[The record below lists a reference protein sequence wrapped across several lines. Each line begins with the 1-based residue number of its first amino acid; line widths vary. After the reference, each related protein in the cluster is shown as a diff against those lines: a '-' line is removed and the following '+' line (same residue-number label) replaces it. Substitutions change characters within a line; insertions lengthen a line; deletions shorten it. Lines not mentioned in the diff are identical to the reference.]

1 MNVRPDITVAPEAAD
16 DDLWFKDAIVY
27 QLHVK
32 AFADNNNDGVG
43 DFAGLTGKL
52 DYLRDLGV
60 DTLWLLPFYPSPGR
74 DDGYDIADYGDINP
88 RLRHDEG
95 LSPLHARG
103 EAARPACHHRTGH
116 QPHLRPASLVQARQ
130 AQRQGTSAR
139 DWYVWSDS
147 DQNYQGT
154 RIIFTD
160 TEKSNWAWDPEAQS
174 YYWHRFFSHQPDLNF
189 DNPRVVRALLQV
201 MKRWLDAGVDGFR
214 LDAVPYLCERE
225 GTNNENLPETHAVI
239 KLLRAELDAYAPNK
253 VLLAEANQWPE
264 DVQQYF
270 GQGDECHMAYHF
282 PLMPRIYM
290 AIAQEDRFPITDIMR
305 QTPEIPPNCQWAM
318 FLRNHDELTLEMV
331 TDAERDYL
339 WSTYAADPRARIN
352 LGIRRRLAPLMDN
365 DRRKIELMNS
375 ILMSMPGTPIIYYGD
390 EIGMGDN
397 IFLGDRNGVRT
408 PMQWTPDRNG
418 GFSRCDPAQL
428 YLPPIMDPVYGFSA
442 VNVEAQARSLSSLLN
457 WMKRLIGVRKS
468 SKVFGRGT
476 LTFIRP
482 ANRAVLAYVR
492 QLGDEAILCVA
503 NISRAAQAVELDMSA
518 WKGRVPQEMLGRTR
532 FPRIGELPYLVTLPP
547 YGFFWF
553 QLLADEQTEPEKV
566 LPREVTTLVL
576 GHGWENAL
584 SSWTRRTFEN
594 DVLPSYLPERRWFA
608 DKGVRHLAPKVTA
621 AVPIEHGDDRFA
633 VVIADVAG
641 PSGISRY
648 FLPLTIRWARYT
660 SIDGGSAILLAAVR
674 RGPRE
679 GALLDASPEREFITA
694 LLAKIHAG
702 EDVARDGNRLEF
714 RPTHAFSAQPAP
726 EVTAVN
732 GGEREQSNTTV
743 VVDNKYVV
751 KILRRVTSGIHPEI
765 EIGRFLTDVA
775 RFENAPTLL
784 GSLELIEGD
793 RHSALAV
800 VHSFIENQ
808 GDAWTVTAA
817 ALDRLIDEQRL
828 VAAEAAFDA
837 SESAA
842 LLTQRIRQIGKRTAE
857 MHLAFAC
864 DDKDPAFAP
873 EPITADDVA
882 RWNDAVASRAQTAF
896 AAIERR
902 MRDLPE
908 ATAELAQRLLHG
920 RAAILAHIAEA
931 RDAEAG
937 CLKIRHHGDFHLGQ
951 VLIAKEDAYI
961 LDFEGEPRRTIEE
974 RRQQGARRA
983 RRRRLP
989 ALDRL
994 CRQRR
999 ARARAELEA
1008 RRARAR
1014 SRSKCATWSER
1025 LGAAYWDAY
1034 RETIGG
1040 IALWPAD
1047 EVRQRAFS
1055 TCSFWKRRSMKS
1067 NTSSAIARPGP
1078 RIPIDATLR
1087 ILKVRGVNV
1096 MTTLSPEARDVI
1108 AARHSDPFHYL
1119 GPHRENDQTIVRV
1132 FLPEA
1137 SQVVALAPDGSERE
1151 LSRLDPAGLF
1161 AGPVASERYRLRA
1174 RFGEQ
1179 EVEFEDPYRFPP
1191 VLSDFDLYL
1200 LGEGNHLRLYDKL
1213 GAHPM
1218 KMEGIAGV
1226 GLRRVGAERAPRQR
1240 RRRLQP
1246 VGRPPPRHARARQR
1260 LVGNF
1265 RARRQGRRQIQIRDR
1280 RPQRRAATAE
1290 VRPLCGL
1297 RRDAA
1302 IDRLDRRRSDDAAEA
1317 EAGAV
1322 RTSTRSTGRCRSTK
1336 CISARGGAKATMA
1349 NTGSI
1354 IASSPSSSPPTPPT
1368 WASPISSCCRSPSIP
1383 STARGATSRPACSR
1397 RPAASARRRISS
1409 PWSRRSTTR
1418 ASACCST
1425 GCRDISPTI
1434 RTGWPASTAPR
1445 STSTTIRDRAA
1456 ISTGAR

>member
-43 DFAGLTGKL
+43 DFAGLTSKL

-74 DDGYDIADYGDINP
+74 DDGYDISDYGDINP
-88 RLRHDEG
+88 SFGTMKDFRRFMHEAKRLG
-95 LSPLHARG
+95 LRVIT
-103 EAARPACHHRTGH
+103 E
-116 QPHLRPASLVQARQ
+116 LVINHTSDQHPWFKRAKRS
-130 AQRQGTSAR
+130 AKGSSAR
-139 DWYVWSDS
+139 DWYVWSDT
-147 DQNYQGT
+147 DQKYQDT

-160 TEKSNWAWDPEAQS
+160 TEKSNWTWDPEAQA

-189 DNPRVVRALLQV
+189 DNPRVVRAVLQV

-239 KLLRAELDAYAPNK
+239 KTLRAELDAYAPGK

-264 DVQQYF
+264 DVEQYF

-305 QTPEIPPNCQWAM
+305 QTPEIPQNCQWAM

-375 ILMSMPGTPIIYYGD
+375 ILMSMPGTPIVYYGD

-442 VNVEAQARSLSSLLN
+442 VNVEAQSRSLSSLLN

-503 NISRAAQAVELDMSA
+503 NISRAAQAVELDLGN

-553 QLLADEQTEPEKV
+553 QLNADEKTEPEKV

-584 SSWTRRTFEN
+584 SSWTRRTFET
-594 DVLPSYLPERRWFA
+594 DVLPAYLPDRRWFA
-608 DKGVRHLAPKVTA
+608 DKGVRHLSPKVTA
-621 AVPIEHGDDRFA
+621 AIPIEHGSDRFA
-633 VVIADVAG
+633 VVVTDVAG
-641 PSGISRY
+641 LSGISRY

-660 SIDGGSAILLAAVR
+660 SIDGGPAMVMAAVR

-679 GALLDASPEREFITA
+679 GTLLDATPEPEFITA
-694 LLAKIHAG
+694 LLTKIHAG
-702 EDVARDGNRLEF
+702 DIIERDGNRLEF
-714 RPTHAFSAQPAP
+714 RPTQAFAAQPAP

-743 VVDNKYVV
+743 LVDSKYVV
-751 KILRRVTSGIHPEI
+751 KILRRVTSGVHPEI

-775 RFENAPTLL
+775 KFENAPTLL

-817 ALDRLIDEQRL
+817 ALDRIIDEERL
-828 VAAEAAFDA
+828 VPGETAFDT

-842 LLTQRIRQIGKRTAE
+842 LLTQRIRQVGKRTAE

-873 EPITADDVA
+873 EPIDGDDVA
-882 RWNDAVASRAQTAF
+882 RWTDSVKARAETAF

-902 MRDLPE
+902 LHDLADGTAVE
-908 ATAELAQRLLHG
+908 ARRLLQA
-920 RAAILAHIAEA
+920 RSAILAHIEETRGAEV
-931 RDAEAG
+931 G
-937 CLKIRHHGDFHLGQ
+937 GLKIRHHGDFHLGQ
-951 VLIAKEDAYI
+951 VLMAKEDAYI

-974 RRQQGARRA
+974 RRQKAPAARDVAGFLRSIDYATSAALQRA
-983 RRRRLP
+983 PNLRPEEVEPLMVEVRG
-989 ALDRL
+989 
-994 CRQRR
+994 
-999 ARARAELEA
+999 
-1008 RRARAR
+1008 
-1014 SRSKCATWSER
+1014 WSER
-1025 LGAAYWDAY
+1025 LGAAYWETY
-1034 RETIGG
+1034 RETIGAG
-1040 IALWPAD
+1040 ALWPAD
-1047 EVRQRAFS
+1047 EAQQ
-1055 TCSFWKRRSMKS
+1055 KRLLDMFLLEKALYEIEYELS
-1067 NTSSAIARPGP
+1067 NRPAWAA
-1078 RIPIDATLR
+1078 IPIDATLR
-1087 ILKVRGVNV
+1087 ILDARGV
-1096 MTTLSPEARDVI
+1096 TL
-1108 AARHSDPFHYL
+1108 
-1119 GPHRENDQTIVRV
+1119 
-1132 FLPEA
+1132 
-1137 SQVVALAPDGSERE
+1137 
-1151 LSRLDPAGLF
+1151 
-1161 AGPVASERYRLRA
+1161 
-1174 RFGEQ
+1174 
-1179 EVEFEDPYRFPP
+1179 
-1191 VLSDFDLYL
+1191 
-1200 LGEGNHLRLYDKL
+1200 
-1213 GAHPM
+1213 
-1218 KMEGIAGV
+1218 
-1226 GLRRVGAERAPRQR
+1226 
-1240 RRRLQP
+1240 
-1246 VGRPPPRHARARQR
+1246 
-1260 LVGNF
+1260 
-1265 RARRQGRRQIQIRDR
+1265 
-1280 RPQRRAATAE
+1280 
-1290 VRPLCGL
+1290 
-1297 RRDAA
+1297 
-1302 IDRLDRRRSDDAAEA
+1302 
-1317 EAGAV
+1317 
-1322 RTSTRSTGRCRSTK
+1322 
-1336 CISARGGAKATMA
+1336 
-1349 NTGSI
+1349 
-1354 IASSPSSSPPTPPT
+1354 
-1368 WASPISSCCRSPSIP
+1368 
-1383 STARGATSRPACSR
+1383 
-1397 RPAASARRRISS
+1397 
-1409 PWSRRSTTR
+1409 
-1418 ASACCST
+1418 
-1425 GCRDISPTI
+1425 
-1434 RTGWPASTAPR
+1434 
-1445 STSTTIRDRAA
+1445 
-1456 ISTGAR
+1456 